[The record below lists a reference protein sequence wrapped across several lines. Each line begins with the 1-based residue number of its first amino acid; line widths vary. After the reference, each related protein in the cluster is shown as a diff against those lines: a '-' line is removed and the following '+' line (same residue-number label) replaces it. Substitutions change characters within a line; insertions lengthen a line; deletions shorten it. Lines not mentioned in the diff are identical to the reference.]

1 MFEIM
6 ALVLLS
12 QQPSVP
18 VTEGVASFYTTKES
32 TSLTASGERLRD
44 DIYSCAML
52 EGTFGD
58 YYLVVADNRRSVVCK
73 LNDRG
78 PTSPDGSLTCPR
90 RRCASRTLKG
100 LVHVKV
106 YCWGR
111 TRPRRGA
118 PARRWAASI
127 RRGRALKTGR
137 TGSFPPRLTPS
148 PAFSYN
154 GSGGGG
160 APSHGDRNEIVPS

>member
-12 QQPSVP
+12 QQPFVP

-58 YYLVVADNRRSVVCK
+58 YYLVVADNGRSVVCK

-78 PTSPDGSLTCPR
+78 PYIPGRVIDLSKAAMRELHTS
-90 RRCASRTLKG
+90 KG
-100 LVHVKV
+100 LIHVKV
-106 YCWGR
+106 YWLGSD
-111 TRPRRGA
+111 P
-118 PARRWAASI
+118 PARRGPPA
-127 RRGRALKTGR
+127 RGR
-137 TGSFPPRLTPS
+137 
-148 PAFSYN
+148 
-154 GSGGGG
+154 
-160 APSHGDRNEIVPS
+160 